1 MGQAYTERCA
11 RYVDSAIQEAHV
23 RGHVAE
29 PHKAAILAA
38 MQITDRLFR
47 AHADAEELQR
57 ELGERV
63 TEMRAGGMQIER
75 IAEVCGISG
84 RTVARILSRKGP
96 SSADVGIVDQH
107 DTEAEVAAAA
117 RENDQELTLKAIGIK
132 LRSPLPVLRPEFPGS
147 ARTPIYWSAE

>member
-1 MGQAYTERCA
+1 MPSGEIFIDIYADHGCSYAPSCLECPYEVC
-11 RYVDSAIQEAHV
+11 RYD
-23 RGHVAE
+23 RGFAGNRVS
-29 PHKAAILAA
+29 KAMNRL
-38 MQITDRLFR
+38 DR
-47 AHADAEELQR
+47 DK
-57 ELGERV
+57 RV

-75 IAEVCGISG
+75 IAGVCGISG

-96 SSADVGIVDQH
+96 SSADVGIVDQY

-147 ARTPIYWSAE
+147 ARTPIYWSAG